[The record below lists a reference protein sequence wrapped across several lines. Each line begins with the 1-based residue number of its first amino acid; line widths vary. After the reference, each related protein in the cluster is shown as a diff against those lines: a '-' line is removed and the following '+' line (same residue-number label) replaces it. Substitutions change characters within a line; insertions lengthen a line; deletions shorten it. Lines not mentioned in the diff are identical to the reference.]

1 MDDDLSAMPD
11 KDLKWWIRNTKSS
24 LRCRYKKKH
33 WDKLKKDLEAL
44 QEESKKRLESKNK
57 E

>member
-1 MDDDLSAMPD
+1 VDDDLSAMPD